1 MASPLT
7 RLEVA
12 TGQPMKRPRDVEG
25 EIEEALRE
33 SPERLHERL
42 GVKTRSEPG
51 YLRFETLVHLIRQA
65 LRRGETGEEFFFVLN
80 ARCDAILKARLSAT
94 IPDVDQLRQ
103 DILTDLATS
112 LVEDILT
119 GGDVMDFF
127 ECKFNLAFRGMRI
140 DHLDKHLLRQSKT
153 VQLRPHDS
161 DGDEPEFP
169 KSTDPSY
176 TPPAFADPET
186 VLQLKQVLAF
196 IRKELSL
203 EVQRVVVLVR
213 IFGWTQERAAAHL
226 GVAEKTIFNR
236 LKAADEKLAS
246 VKEDA

>member
-12 TGQPMKRPRDVEG
+12 TGKAMNRPLEVEA
-25 EIEEALRE
+25 EIDAVLLET
-33 SPERLHERL
+33 PQRLHERL
-42 GVKTRSEPG
+42 GVKTPSEPS
-51 YLRFETLVHLIRQA
+51 YLRSETLVHLIRQA
-65 LRRGETGEEFFFVLN
+65 LRRRETGEEFFFVLN

-94 IPDVDQLRQ
+94 ITDVDQLRQ

-112 LVEDILT
+112 IVEDILT
-119 GGDVMDFF
+119 GADAMDFF

-140 DHLDKHLLRQSKT
+140 DHLDKHLFRQGKT
-153 VQLRPHDS
+153 IQLKPHDS
-161 DGDEPEFP
+161 EGDEPEFP

-196 IRKELSL
+196 IRKELPL
-203 EVQRVVVLVR
+203 EVQRAVVLVR
-213 IFGWTQERAAAHL
+213 IFGWTQERAATHL
-226 GVAEKTIFNR
+226 NVTEKTIFNR
-236 LKAADEKLAS
+236 LKAADDKIAS